1 MLDLCLMQEVNTVS
15 EQQKHQKYVTLKISR
30 ESRMVLSE
38 IQSSDTL
45 WSHIDVKDL
54 IVFAWPKCPRCGG
67 PLIVK
72 LMSQDLVCVRCK
84 TEYSL
89 TPAT

>member
-1 MLDLCLMQEVNTVS
+1 MQEVDTTPGRS
-15 EQQKHQKYVTLKISR
+15 SSRYVTMKITR

-38 IQSSDTL
+38 IQSSDPL
-45 WSHIDVKDL
+45 WSHIDVKDIIAL
-54 IVFAWPKCPRCGG
+54 AWPKCPRCGG
-67 PLIVK
+67 PLTVK
-72 LMSQDLVCVRCK
+72 FMSQNLVCVRCK

>member
-1 MLDLCLMQEVNTVS
+1 MQEVNTDS

-38 IQSSDTL
+38 VQSSDPL
-45 WSHIDVKDL
+45 WSHIDVKDIIAL
-54 IVFAWPKCPRCGG
+54 AWPKCSRCGG
-67 PLIVK
+67 PLTVK
-72 LMSQDLVCVRCK
+72 IMSQNLVCARCK